1 MSNSSLLAPGST
13 LEKRY
18 RIIRELGR
26 GGFGRTYLAEDINRY
41 GENCVLK
48 EFSPVVQS
56 PKAAELF
63 DREANM
69 LYNLQHPQIPRFREL
84 LRTDLGG
91 NPSLFLVQD
100 YIPGETYE
108 QILISRQQQ
117 GNNFTE
123 AEVTQL
129 LFQIL
134 PVLEYIHSKNL
145 IHRDVSPDNIIQHNA
160 DKLPFLI
167 DFGSVKQIAA
177 TALFQFRGQ
186 SDTAIGKQGYSPAE
200 QMRLGK
206 VSAASDLYALAVT
219 ALVLLTGKKPQKL
232 YDISSKTW
240 NWRSSSR
247 ASLTHVTVSPNL
259 ATVLDK
265 MLAEQPGDR
274 YQSAKEVREALKDP
288 KLSQIGSIISQ
299 MVTMNFVGRP
309 FNQRT
314 QTATNN
320 NPPVVQN
327 NQVINSNTSKF
338 KLIPWKT
345 LGSLSVV
352 LLPGILAFSAIKSG
366 LTLPKLPEIP
376 KFPDRSHSSD
386 PSLDADIARQENIGK
401 RRKNLNIEPDIF
413 YNKVDELFY
422 NKYPELQGR
431 TLTDKPEDAPIR
443 RKWYEV
449 AEKFLDKLEK
459 GEQF

>member
-18 RIIRELGR
+18 RILSELGR

-41 GENCVLK
+41 NEHCVLK
-48 EFSPVVQS
+48 EFSPVVHS

-63 DREANM
+63 DRESSM

-84 LRTDLGG
+84 LRTDIGG
-91 NPSLFLVQD
+91 NQSLFLVQD
-100 YIPGETYE
+100 YIKGQTYE

-117 GNNFTE
+117 GKNFTQ

-129 LFQIL
+129 LFQLL

-145 IHRDVSPDNIIQHNA
+145 IHRDISPDNIIQHDA

-177 TALFQFRGQ
+177 NAVHQFNRQ
-186 SDTAIGKQGYSPAE
+186 SDTAIGKQGYSPTE
-200 QMRLGK
+200 QMRQGK
-206 VSAASDLYALAVT
+206 VSPASDLYALAVT

-232 YDISSKTW
+232 YDINGKTW
-240 NWRSSSR
+240 DWRSQVS
-247 ASLTHVTVSPNL
+247 VSPNL
-259 ATVLDK
+259 AAVLDK

-274 YQSAKEVREALKDP
+274 YQSAKAVREALKDP
-288 KLSQIGSIISQ
+288 KLSQISSIISQ

-309 FNQRT
+309 FKNTT
-314 QTATNN
+314 QTATSNHSPVNPNPQIVKNN
-320 NPPVVQN
+320 N
-327 NQVINSNTSKF
+327 IF

-352 LLPGILAFSAIKSG
+352 LLPGMLAFSVVKSG
-366 LTLPKLPEIP
+366 FTLPKVPELP
-376 KFPDRSHSSD
+376 KFPDLPQLPD
-386 PSLDADIARQENIGK
+386 TSLNAEIARQEKIGK
-401 RRKNLNIEPDIF
+401 RRKNLNIDKDIF
-413 YNKVDELFY
+413 YQKVDELYY
-422 NKYPELQGR
+422 NKYPELKDR
-431 TLTDKPEDAPIR
+431 SLTEKPEDTEIR

-449 AEKFLDKLEK
+449 AEDLLDKLEK
-459 GEQF
+459 GGQL

>member
-134 PVLEYIHSKNL
+134 PVLEYIHSRNL
-145 IHRDVSPDNIIQHNA
+145 IHRDVSPDNIIQHTA

-177 TALFQFRGQ
+177 TALFQFSGQ

-206 VSAASDLYALAVT
+206 VTPASDLYALAVT
-219 ALVLLTGKKPQKL
+219 ALVLLSGKKPQKL
-232 YDISSKTW
+232 YDIHNKTW
-240 NWRSSSR
+240 DWRS
-247 ASLTHVTVSPNL
+247 HVTVSPNL
-259 ATVLDK
+259 GTVLDK

-274 YQSAKEVREALKDP
+274 YQSAKQVREALKDP
-288 KLSQIGSIISQ
+288 KISQIGSIISQ

-352 LLPGILAFSAIKSG
+352 LLPGMLAFSAIKSG

-431 TLTDKPEDAPIR
+431 TLTEKPEDAPIR

-449 AEKFLDKLEK
+449 AENYLDKLEK

>member
-145 IHRDVSPDNIIQHNA
+145 IHRDVSPDNIIQHTA

-177 TALFQFRGQ
+177 TALFQFSGQ

-206 VSAASDLYALAVT
+206 VTPASDLYALAVT
-219 ALVLLTGKKPQKL
+219 ALVLLSGKKPQKL
-232 YDISSKTW
+232 YDIHNKTW
-240 NWRSSSR
+240 DWRS
-247 ASLTHVTVSPNL
+247 HVTVSQNL
-259 ATVLDK
+259 GTVLDK

-274 YQSAKEVREALKDP
+274 YQSAKQVREALKDP

-309 FNQRT
+309 FKYST

-320 NPPVVQN
+320 NTPVVQN
-327 NQVINSNTSKF
+327 NQIINSNTSKF
-338 KLIPWKT
+338 KLIPWKI

-431 TLTDKPEDAPIR
+431 TLTEKPEDAPIR

-449 AEKFLDKLEK
+449 AEKFLDRLEK

>member
-1 MSNSSLLAPGST
+1 MSNSSPLAPGST

-63 DREANM
+63 DREASM

-84 LRTDLGG
+84 LRTDLDG

-100 YIPGETYE
+100 YIPGQTYE
-108 QILISRQQQ
+108 EILISRQQQ
-117 GNNFTE
+117 GKNFTE

-134 PVLEYIHSKNL
+134 PVLEYIHSRNL
-145 IHRDVSPDNIIQHNA
+145 IHRDVSPDNIIQHDA

-206 VSAASDLYALAVT
+206 VTPASDLYALAVT

-232 YDISSKTW
+232 YDVNSKTW
-240 NWRSSSR
+240 DWRSSSR

-259 ATVLDK
+259 GTVLDK

-309 FNQRT
+309 FKHST
-314 QTATNN
+314 QTATNT
-320 NPPVVQN
+320 NPPVVQTP
-327 NQVINSNTSKF
+327 QIVNSNTSKF
-338 KLIPWKT
+338 KLIPFKI
-345 LGSLSVV
+345 LASLSV
-352 LLPGILAFSAIKSG
+352 LILPGILAFSAVKSG
-366 LTLPKLPEIP
+366 FTIPKLPELP
-376 KFPDRSHSSD
+376 KFPDLPHSSD
-386 PSLDADIARQENIGK
+386 TSLDAEIARQEKIGK
-401 RRKNLNIEPDIF
+401 RRKNLNIDKDIF
-413 YNKVDELFY
+413 YQKVDELFY
-422 NKYPELQGR
+422 NKYPELKGHS
-431 TLTDKPEDAPIR
+431 LTDKPEDAEIR
-443 RKWYEV
+443 QKWCQV
-449 AEKFLDKLEK
+449 AEDFLDGLEK
-459 GEQF
+459 GGKF

>member
-18 RIIRELGR
+18 RILRELGR

-41 GENCVLK
+41 NESCVLK
-48 EFSPVVQS
+48 EFSPVVHS

-63 DREANM
+63 DREASM
-69 LYNLQHPQIPRFREL
+69 LYHLQHPQIPRFREL

-100 YIPGETYE
+100 YIKGQTYE
-108 QILISRQQQ
+108 EILISRQQQ
-117 GNNFTE
+117 GKNFTE

-129 LFQIL
+129 LFQLL

-145 IHRDVSPDNIIQHNA
+145 IHRDISPDNIIQHDA

-177 TALFQFRGQ
+177 NAVVQFNGQ

-200 QMRLGK
+200 QIRLGK

-219 ALVLLTGKKPQKL
+219 ALVLLSGKKPQKL
-232 YDISSKTW
+232 YDINNKTW
-240 NWRSSSR
+240 DWRSHVSVSS
-247 ASLTHVTVSPNL
+247 NL
-259 ATVLDK
+259 GTVLDK

-274 YQSAKEVREALKDP
+274 YQSAKAVREALKDP

-309 FNQRT
+309 FKNTT
-314 QTATNN
+314 QTATSNHTPVHQNPQLVNN
-320 NPPVVQN
+320 N
-327 NQVINSNTSKF
+327 STF

-345 LGSLSVV
+345 LGSLSVILV
-352 LLPGILAFSAIKSG
+352 PGILAFSVVKSG
-366 LTLPKLPEIP
+366 FTLPKLPDLP
-376 KFPDRSHSSD
+376 KFSSRQPPPDT
-386 PSLDADIARQENIGK
+386 SLEQAEIIRQENIGK
-401 RRKNLNIEPDIF
+401 RRKNLNINQDIF
-413 YNKVDELFY
+413 YQKVDELYY

-431 TLTDKPEDAPIR
+431 SLTEKPEDAEIR

-449 AEKFLDKLEK
+449 AEDLLDKLEK
-459 GEQF
+459 GGEL

>member
-48 EFSPVVQS
+48 EFSPVVHS

-206 VSAASDLYALAVT
+206 VTPASDLYALAVT
-219 ALVLLTGKKPQKL
+219 ALVLLSGKKPQKL
-232 YDISSKTW
+232 YDIHNKTW
-240 NWRSSSR
+240 DWRS
-247 ASLTHVTVSPNL
+247 HVTVSPNL
-259 ATVLDK
+259 GTVLDK

-288 KLSQIGSIISQ
+288 KLSQIGSMISQ

-309 FNQRT
+309 FKYST

-320 NPPVVQN
+320 SPNPPVVQN
-327 NQVINSNTSKF
+327 NPVVNSNTSKF
-338 KLIPWKT
+338 KLIPWKSIA
-345 LGSLSVV
+345 SLSVV
-352 LLPGILAFSAIKSG
+352 LLPGIIAFSAITSG
-366 LTLPKLPEIP
+366 FSLPKLPEIP
-376 KFPDRSHSSD
+376 KFTDLQPSSD
-386 PSLDADIARQENIGK
+386 KSLDAEIARQEKIGK

-449 AEKFLDKLEK
+449 AENFLDRLEK

>member
-1 MSNSSLLAPGST
+1 MSNSSLLTPGST

-18 RIIRELGR
+18 RILRELGR

-41 GENCVLK
+41 NEHCVLK
-48 EFSPVVQS
+48 EFSPVVHS

-63 DREANM
+63 DREASM
-69 LYNLQHPQIPRFREL
+69 LYHLQHPQIPRFREL

-91 NPSLFLVQD
+91 NQSLFLVQD
-100 YIPGETYE
+100 YINGQTYE
-108 QILISRQQQ
+108 EILISRQQQ
-117 GNNFTE
+117 GKNFTE

-129 LFQIL
+129 LFQLL

-145 IHRDVSPDNIIQHNA
+145 IHRDISPDNIIQHDS

-177 TALFQFRGQ
+177 NAVLQFNGQ
-186 SDTAIGKQGYSPAE
+186 SDTAIGKQGYSPTE

-219 ALVLLTGKKPQKL
+219 ALVLLSGKKPQKL
-232 YDISSKTW
+232 YDINNKNW
-240 NWRSSSR
+240 DWRS
-247 ASLTHVTVSPNL
+247 HVTVSQNL
-259 ATVLDK
+259 GTVLDR
-265 MLAEQPGDR
+265 MLSEQPGDR
-274 YQSAKEVREALKDP
+274 YQSAKAVREALKDP

-309 FNQRT
+309 FKNTT
-314 QTATNN
+314 QTATRNHTPVHQNPQLVNN
-320 NPPVVQN
+320 H
-327 NQVINSNTSKF
+327 STF

-345 LGSLSVV
+345 LGSLSVILV
-352 LLPGILAFSAIKSG
+352 PGILAFSVVKSG
-366 LTLPKLPEIP
+366 FTLPNLPDLP
-376 KFPDRSHSSD
+376 KFSSRQQPPDT
-386 PSLDADIARQENIGK
+386 SLEEAEIIRQEKIGK
-401 RRKNLNIEPDIF
+401 RRKNLNINQDIF
-413 YNKVDELFY
+413 YQKVDELYY

-431 TLTDKPEDAPIR
+431 SLTEKPEDAAIR

-449 AEKFLDKLEK
+449 AEDLLDKLEK
-459 GEQF
+459 GGEL

>member
-1 MSNSSLLAPGST
+1 MPNPSPLAPGST

-18 RIIRELGR
+18 RILRELGR

-41 GENCVLK
+41 GEQCVLK

-63 DREANM
+63 DREASM

-100 YIPGETYE
+100 YIPGQTYE
-108 QILISRQQQ
+108 EILISRQQQ
-117 GNNFTE
+117 GKNFTE

-129 LFQIL
+129 LFQLL
-134 PVLEYIHSKNL
+134 PVLEYIHSRNL
-145 IHRDVSPDNIIQHNA
+145 IHRDVSPDNIIEHSV

-177 TALFQFRGQ
+177 TAVFQFSGQ
-186 SDTAIGKQGYSPAE
+186 AATAIGKQGYSPME
-200 QMRLGK
+200 QMRHGK

-219 ALVLLTGKKPQKL
+219 ALVLLSGKKPQKF
-232 YDISSKTW
+232 YDIHNRTW
-240 NWRSSSR
+240 DWRS
-247 ASLTHVTVSPNL
+247 HVTVSPNL
-259 ATVLDK
+259 GTVLDK
-265 MLAEQPGDR
+265 MLAEPPGDR

-288 KLSQIGSIISQ
+288 KLSQIGNIISQ

-309 FNQRT
+309 FRNST
-314 QTATNN
+314 QTATNHH
-320 NPPVVQN
+320 PPVLQTH
-327 NQVINSNTSKF
+327 QVVNSNTSKF

-345 LGSLSVV
+345 LASLSVV
-352 LLPGILAFSAIKSG
+352 LLPGILAFSAVKSG
-366 LTLPKLPEIP
+366 FTLPKLPDLPKIP
-376 KFPDRSHSSD
+376 ELPHFPDT
-386 PSLDADIARQENIGK
+386 SLDTEIARQEKIGQ
-401 RRKNLNIEPDIF
+401 RRKNLNIDKEIF
-413 YNKVDELFY
+413 YQKVDELFY

-431 TLTDKPEDAPIR
+431 SLTDKPEDAGIR
-443 RKWYEV
+443 EKWCQV
-449 AEKFLDKLEK
+449 AEDFLDRLEK
-459 GEQF
+459 GEKF

>member
-41 GENCVLK
+41 GEHCVLK

-63 DREANM
+63 DREASM

-84 LRTDLGG
+84 LRTDLDG

-100 YIPGETYE
+100 YIPGQTYE
-108 QILISRQQQ
+108 EILISRQQQ
-117 GNNFTE
+117 GKNFTE

-145 IHRDVSPDNIIQHNA
+145 IHRDVSPDNIIEHTA

-177 TALFQFRGQ
+177 TAVFQFSGQ
-186 SDTAIGKQGYSPAE
+186 PATAIGKQGYSPAE

-232 YDISSKTW
+232 YDIHNKTW
-240 NWRSSSR
+240 DWRSSSR
-247 ASLTHVTVSPNL
+247 ASLTHVTVSQNL
-259 ATVLDK
+259 GTVLDK

-309 FNQRT
+309 FKHST

-320 NPPVVQN
+320 NTPVVPN

-345 LGSLSVV
+345 LASLSVV
-352 LLPGILAFSAIKSG
+352 VLPGILAFSAVKSG
-366 LTLPKLPEIP
+366 FTLPKLPDLP
-376 KFPDRSHSSD
+376 KMPALPHFPDT
-386 PSLDADIARQENIGK
+386 SLDAEIARQEKIGK
-401 RRKNLNIEPDIF
+401 RRKNLNIDKDIF
-413 YNKVDELFY
+413 YQKVDELFY
-422 NKYPELQGR
+422 KKYPELQGR
-431 TLTDKPEDAPIR
+431 SLTEKPEDAEIR
-443 RKWYEV
+443 QKWCQV
-449 AEKFLDKLEK
+449 AEDFLDRLEK
-459 GEQF
+459 GEQL

>member
-1 MSNSSLLAPGST
+1 MSNPSPLAPGST

-26 GGFGRTYLAEDINRY
+26 GGFGRTYLAEDTNRY
-41 GENCVLK
+41 NEQCVLK

-63 DREANM
+63 DREASM
-69 LYNLQHPQIPRFREL
+69 LYTLQHPQIPRFREL

-100 YIPGETYE
+100 YVPGQTYE
-108 QILISRQQQ
+108 EILISRQQQ
-117 GNNFTE
+117 GKNFTE

-134 PVLEYIHSKNL
+134 PVLEYIHSRNL
-145 IHRDVSPDNIIQHNA
+145 IHRDVSPDNIIQHSV

-177 TALFQFRGQ
+177 TAVFQFSGQ
-186 SDTAIGKQGYSPAE
+186 PATAIGKQGYSPAE
-200 QMRLGK
+200 QMRHGK

-232 YDISSKTW
+232 YDSHNRTW
-240 NWRSSSR
+240 DWRSSSR
-247 ASLTHVTVSPNL
+247 ASLTHVSVSPNL
-259 ATVLDK
+259 GTVLDK
-265 MLAEQPGDR
+265 MLADTPGDR
-274 YQSAKEVREALKDP
+274 YQSAKQVREALKDP

-309 FNQRT
+309 FNQST
-314 QTATNN
+314 QTATNSN
-320 NPPVVQN
+320 HPVAQN
-327 NQVINSNTSKF
+327 NQVVNSNSSKF

-345 LGSLSVV
+345 LTSLSIV
-352 LLPGILAFSAIKSG
+352 LLPGILAFSAVKSG
-366 LTLPKLPEIP
+366 FTLPKLPAFPKIP
-376 KFPDRSHSSD
+376 ELPHFPDK
-386 PSLDADIARQENIGK
+386 SLDAEIARQEKIGK
-401 RRKNLNIEPDIF
+401 RRKNLNIDKEIF
-413 YNKVDELFY
+413 YQKVDELFY

-431 TLTDKPEDAPIR
+431 SLTDRPEDAGIR
-443 RKWYEV
+443 QKWCQV
-449 AEKFLDKLEK
+449 AEDFLDKLEK
-459 GEQF
+459 GQKF

>member
-134 PVLEYIHSKNL
+134 PVLEYIHSRNL
-145 IHRDVSPDNIIQHNA
+145 IHRDVSPDNIIQHDA

-206 VSAASDLYALAVT
+206 VTPASDLYALAVT

-232 YDISSKTW
+232 YDIHNKTW
-240 NWRSSSR
+240 DWR
-247 ASLTHVTVSPNL
+247 THVTVGQNL
-259 ATVLDK
+259 ASVLDK

-309 FNQRT
+309 FNQST

-327 NQVINSNTSKF
+327 NQVVNSNTSKF

-352 LLPGILAFSAIKSG
+352 LLPGMLAFSIVKSG
-366 LTLPKLPEIP
+366 FTLPKLPDMPKIPELP
-376 KFPDRSHSSD
+376 KFPDTSF
-386 PSLDADIARQENIGK
+386 DAEVARQEQIGK

-413 YNKVDELFY
+413 YQKVDELFY

-431 TLTDKPEDAPIR
+431 SLTDKPEDAEIR
-443 RKWYEV
+443 KKWYQV
-449 AEKFLDKLEK
+449 AEDFLDKSEK
-459 GEQF
+459 GEQL

>member
-1 MSNSSLLAPGST
+1 MSNPSLLAPGST

-26 GGFGRTYLAEDINRY
+26 GGFGRTYLAEDTNRY

-63 DREANM
+63 DREASM

-117 GNNFTE
+117 GKNFTE

-129 LFQIL
+129 LFQLL
-134 PVLEYIHSKNL
+134 PVLEYIHSRNL
-145 IHRDVSPDNIIQHNA
+145 IHRDVSPDNIIQHDA

-177 TALFQFRGQ
+177 TAVFQFSGQ
-186 SDTAIGKQGYSPAE
+186 PATAIGKQGYSPAE

-206 VSAASDLYALAVT
+206 VTPASDLYALAVT

-232 YDISSKTW
+232 YDIHNKIW
-240 NWRSSSR
+240 EWRS
-247 ASLTHVTVSPNL
+247 HVTVSQNL
-259 ATVLDK
+259 GTVLDK

-309 FNQRT
+309 FKHST

-338 KLIPWKT
+338 KLIPWKSIA
-345 LGSLSVV
+345 SLIHFCSC
-352 LLPGILAFSAIKSG
+352 AFTTK
-366 LTLPKLPEIP
+366 
-376 KFPDRSHSSD
+376 
-386 PSLDADIARQENIGK
+386 
-401 RRKNLNIEPDIF
+401 
-413 YNKVDELFY
+413 
-422 NKYPELQGR
+422 
-431 TLTDKPEDAPIR
+431 
-443 RKWYEV
+443 
-449 AEKFLDKLEK
+449 
-459 GEQF
+459 

>member
-108 QILISRQQQ
+108 QILISRQQP

-134 PVLEYIHSKNL
+134 PVLEYIHSRNL
-145 IHRDVSPDNIIQHNA
+145 IHRDVSPDNIIQHTA

-177 TALFQFRGQ
+177 TALFQFSGQ

-206 VSAASDLYALAVT
+206 VTPASDLYALAVT
-219 ALVLLTGKKPQKL
+219 ALVLLSGKKPQKL
-232 YDISSKTW
+232 YDIHNKTW
-240 NWRSSSR
+240 DWRS
-247 ASLTHVTVSPNL
+247 HVTVSPNL

-309 FNQRT
+309 FNQST

-338 KLIPWKT
+338 KLIPWKSIA
-345 LGSLSVV
+345 SLSVV
-352 LLPGILAFSAIKSG
+352 LLPGIIAFSAIKSG
-366 LTLPKLPEIP
+366 LSFPKLPEIP
-376 KFPDRSHSSD
+376 KFTDRQPSSD
-386 PSLDADIARQENIGK
+386 KSLDAEIARQEKIGK
-401 RRKNLNIEPDIF
+401 RRKNLNIERDIF
-413 YNKVDELFY
+413 YQKVDELFY
-422 NKYPELQGR
+422 NKYPQLKGR
-431 TLTDKPEDAPIR
+431 SLTDKPEDAGIR
-443 RKWYEV
+443 QQWCQV
-449 AEKFLDKLEK
+449 AEDLLDRLEK
-459 GEQF
+459 GDPF

>member
-1 MSNSSLLAPGST
+1 MSNPSPLAPGST

-26 GGFGRTYLAEDINRY
+26 GGFGRTYLAEDTNRY

-63 DREANM
+63 DREASI

-100 YIPGETYE
+100 YIPGQTYE
-108 QILISRQQQ
+108 EILISRQQQ
-117 GNNFTE
+117 GKDFTE

-129 LFQIL
+129 LFQLL
-134 PVLEYIHSKNL
+134 PVLEYIHSRNL
-145 IHRDVSPDNIIQHNA
+145 IHRDVSPDNIIQHTA

-177 TALFQFRGQ
+177 TAVFQFNGQ
-186 SDTAIGKQGYSPAE
+186 PATAIGKQGYSPAE

-206 VSAASDLYALAVT
+206 VTPASDLYALAVT
-219 ALVLLTGKKPQKL
+219 AVVLLSGKKPQKL
-232 YDISSKTW
+232 YDVNSKTW
-240 NWRSSSR
+240 NW
-247 ASLTHVTVSPNL
+247 LTHVTVSQNL
-259 ATVLDK
+259 GTVLDK

-274 YQSAKEVREALKDP
+274 YQSAKEVRQALKDP

-309 FNQRT
+309 FNQST

-327 NQVINSNTSKF
+327 NQIINSNTSKF

-345 LGSLSVV
+345 LASLSVV

-366 LTLPKLPEIP
+366 LTLPKLPNLPKIP
-376 KFPDRSHSSD
+376 ELPHFPDT
-386 PSLDADIARQENIGK
+386 SLDAEIVRQEKIGK
-401 RRKNLNIEPDIF
+401 RRKNLNLDQDIF
-413 YNKVDELFY
+413 YQKVDELFY
-422 NKYPELQGR
+422 NKYPELKDR
-431 TLTDKPEDAPIR
+431 SLTDKPEDAEIR
-443 RKWYEV
+443 KKWYQV
-449 AEKFLDKLEK
+449 AEDFLDRLDK
-459 GEQF
+459 GDNF

>member
-1 MSNSSLLAPGST
+1 MSNSSPLAPGST

-26 GGFGRTYLAEDINRY
+26 GGFGRTYLAEDTNRY
-41 GENCVLK
+41 GEQCVLK

-63 DREANM
+63 DREASM
-69 LYNLQHPQIPRFREL
+69 LYTLQHPQIPRFREL

-100 YIPGETYE
+100 YIPGQTYE
-108 QILISRQQQ
+108 EILISRQQQ
-117 GNNFTE
+117 GKNFTE

-134 PVLEYIHSKNL
+134 PVLEYIHSRNL
-145 IHRDVSPDNIIQHNA
+145 IHRDVSPDNIIQHSV

-177 TALFQFRGQ
+177 TAVFQFSGQ

-219 ALVLLTGKKPQKL
+219 ALVLLSGKKPQKI
-232 YDISSKTW
+232 YDIHNRTW
-240 NWRSSSR
+240 DWRS
-247 ASLTHVTVSPNL
+247 HVTVSQNL
-259 ATVLDK
+259 GTVLDK
-265 MLAEQPGDR
+265 MLADRAGDR

-288 KLSQIGSIISQ
+288 KLSQIGNIISQ

-309 FNQRT
+309 FKHST

-327 NQVINSNTSKF
+327 NQIINSNTSKF

-345 LGSLSVV
+345 LMSLSVV

-366 LTLPKLPEIP
+366 FTLPKLPDLPKIP
-376 KFPDRSHSSD
+376 ELPHFPDT
-386 PSLDADIARQENIGK
+386 SLDTEIARQEKIGK
-401 RRKNLNIEPDIF
+401 RRKNLNIDKDIF
-413 YNKVDELFY
+413 YQKVDELFY
-422 NKYPELQGR
+422 NKYPELKGR
-431 TLTDKPEDAPIR
+431 SLTEKPEDAGIR
-443 RKWYEV
+443 QNWCQV
-449 AEKFLDKLEK
+449 AEDLLDRLEK
-459 GEQF
+459 GGQL